1 MQTVS
6 ETDVCHQQPPV
17 LPRSAQEV
25 LSEAPRALTRSV
37 SAPPRAAAEAARVA
51 GPPVPD
57 LEDAGLVL
65 DRASLFRPRGLAVT
79 DVSSAEWCQQQVA
92 YKLTVQ
98 LPDVRPS
105 APALHSPSRLPRHC
119 ERHNSE
125 ERFVLS
131 KRRPWHRF
139 HDRLPPTL

>member
-1 MQTVS
+1 MQTVA
-6 ETDVCHQQPPV
+6 ENGVHRQQLPPE
-17 LPRSAQEV
+17 RQHAQLV
-25 LSEAPRALTRSV
+25 TTEAGHALTRSA
-37 SAPPRAAAEAARVA
+37 SAPPRAATEAARA

-98 LPDVRPS
+98 LPDVRSCVLPCTHNAILTS
-105 APALHSPSRLPRHC
+105 HSGDGSH
-119 ERHNSE
+119 
-125 ERFVLS
+125 VQ
-131 KRRPWHRF
+131 
-139 HDRLPPTL
+139 